1 MVIAWRFSLTTR
13 PLGNYVVMATPRDP
27 GVIVNYR
34 FPRDLHARAKQLA
47 AWKGQTLR
55 VWLTRAVETVV
66 EAQEA
71 ERSENER
78 QRRSR

>member
-1 MVIAWRFSLTTR
+1 
-13 PLGNYVVMATPRDP
+13 MATSDDP

-71 ERSENER
+71 ERSEEER

>member
-1 MVIAWRFSLTTR
+1 MVPTWRFSLTMH
-13 PLGNYVVMATPRDP
+13 PLGSDVVMATPDDP

-71 ERSENER
+71 ERSEDER